1 MKTQSVTTFFLMLM
15 LLSSAVNAEEHKK
28 TDNYFG
34 ARFKEG
40 KGVEVSEESKK
51 ILHIE
56 TVEAVEKG
64 DSTIIPTSAL
74 LKTVTGNFVYVANGK
89 HYLRTEVKGSPID
102 NENLSITDG
111 LFPGD
116 EVVVSPVNTL
126 WYAELQALRGGKA
139 CADGH

>member
-1 MKTQSVTTFFLMLM
+1 MKTQAVTTFFLILM
-15 LLSSAVNAEEHKK
+15 LLCSAVNAEEHEK

-74 LKTVTGNFVYVANGK
+74 LKTVTGNFVYVVNGK

-102 NENLSITDG
+102 NKNLSITDG

-116 EVVVSPVNTL
+116 EVVVSRVNSL